1 MTTQKSP
8 ESIAEK
14 LIKDWEDVHNIDP
27 NPDDYPLRIDLISRI
42 AAAIKTEREN
52 NRLVLP
58 ERKIMNFEWGHE
70 HENSSVFGFNRC
82 LDEAIKLNDGRVKPD
97 ARYSGQVFI
106 SKDAC
111 DFTEQ
116 FLNYLASI
124 KEGTKYRVEFYKLD
138 EE

>member
-1 MTTQKSP
+1 MTAQSP
-8 ESIAEK
+8 ESIAMVIMLMSRKETGK
-14 LIKDWEDVHNIDP
+14 LDPFYDHNI
-27 NPDDYPLRIDLISRI
+27 IFKEII
-42 AAAIKTEREN
+42 EAIKAEREN

-58 ERKIMNFEWGHE
+58 ERKSGEYWGKPPASFAE
-70 HENSSVFGFNRC
+70 SVRAHNEC
-82 LDEAIKLNDGRVKPD
+82 LDEITRLNDGRVKPD

-138 EE
+138 EG